1 MSNIE
6 ILEKMVFSACLV
18 SCAVAVADALK
29 PSDKFNRQL
38 KMIFSALFL
47 CGLLAPA
54 VSGGF
59 SLDLPVNGSADSE
72 IYNEIDTDAELKKA
86 IEDNIRKTAEE
97 ILNQDEISFKKVSVL
112 VNINEDNSIDIN
124 EICICSSEFEK
135 AAECLKSQLG
145 KGIRVT
151 EIEQD

>member
-1 MSNIE
+1 MD

-54 VSGGF
+54 VSGSF
-59 SLDLPVNGSADSE
+59 SLDLPVNGSADSG
-72 IYNEIDTDAELKKA
+72 IYNKIDTDSELKKA
-86 IEDNIRKTAEE
+86 IEDNIAKTAEE
-97 ILNQDEISFKKVSVL
+97 ILRQDEISFKKVSVS

-135 AAECLKSQLG
+135 AAESLKSQLG